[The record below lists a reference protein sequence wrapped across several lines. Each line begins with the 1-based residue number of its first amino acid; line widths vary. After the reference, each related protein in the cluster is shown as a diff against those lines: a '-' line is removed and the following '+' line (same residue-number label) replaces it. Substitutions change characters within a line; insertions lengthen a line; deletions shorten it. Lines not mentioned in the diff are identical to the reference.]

1 MTVCLIFNVINGV
14 ATIITKRFSFETLN
28 SSQKISYKYYN
39 DHIFWCEIGKC
50 LHKIALFSDKYIH
63 NSSAFIDFDGNKAT
77 PLLISWIF
85 FNGWRFGS
93 NLTAIDSSR
102 NLLKEA
108 RE

>member
-1 MTVCLIFNVINGV
+1 M
-14 ATIITKRFSFETLN
+14 ITSFGA
-28 SSQKISYKYYN
+28 K
-39 DHIFWCEIGKC
+39 KC